1 MKKQV
6 YRPILLGYYVKKVII
21 VGIIALV
28 IIVGVASIL
37 SMNTIS
43 LTDGSKST
51 SKDAGNGEQESN
63 PVGRNLSIELEEKMG
78 FTAP

>member
-1 MKKQV
+1 MKKA
-6 YRPILLGYYVKKVII
+6 II
-21 VGIIALV
+21 VGIIAVV
-28 IIVGVASIL
+28 IIVGVLSL

-51 SKDAGNGEQESN
+51 SKDAENGEKESK